1 MFILPW
7 ARMPTN
13 WIKAGALKD
22 KFTSNINLAEKISA
36 LKIYAILCIKANNLN
51 EEKYSCVMTYDS
63 LMELAFLS
71 RSSVSKGLKLLGSL
85 GLIESFGVRTKRYTI
100 PNLYKS
106 GWCKLPVKGFMKDD
120 KNIESFKMFHNRYPH
135 ELNALKLYL
144 YLLSI
149 RDNDENFS
157 EVSFKKITTK
167 TGIKFQEIS
176 PALGFM
182 NVIGLL
188 DGKYVLLPESSTV
201 SKYDSVVRYYLS
213 NNGNLVNKDKAR
225 R

>member
-1 MFILPW
+1 MFILSW
-7 ARMPTN
+7 ARMPTG
-13 WIKAGALKD
+13 WIKSGVLKD
-22 KFTSNINLAEKISA
+22 NFTANIHLAEKISA
-36 LKIYAILCIKANNLN
+36 LKIYVILCIKANDLN
-51 EEKYSCVMTYDS
+51 DEKYSCVMTYDS

-71 RSSVSKGLKLLGSL
+71 RSSVSKGLKLLCSL
-85 GLIESFGVRTKRYTI
+85 GLIESVGVRTKRYTI
-100 PNLYKS
+100 HNLYRN

-120 KNIESFKMFHNRYPH
+120 RNIDSFKMFHNRYPH

-149 RDNDENFS
+149 RDNDESFS

-167 TGIKFQEIS
+167 TGVKFKDIS

-188 DGKYVLLPESSTV
+188 DGKYILLPESSTV

-213 NNGNLVNKDKAR
+213 NNRNLVNKEKVR
-225 R
+225 S